1 MTAALAI
8 VAAVVAIAL
17 IKATPLIY
25 AGLGG
30 TISENAGV
38 VNIALEGMMVAG
50 AFSAVLASYYTHN
63 LAFALVAAVI
73 AGALLA
79 WLLAFFAV
87 SLRADQ
93 IIVGM
98 ALNILA
104 IGGAAY
110 LLSTVFGQPGAS
122 PEVTSFASLGGE
134 QAGGNELVSIVTHP
148 QRYALFWLA
157 VLLVVA
163 LQVFLYRT
171 RAGVHLRA
179 VGEEPRAAATAG
191 INVVAYR
198 YWATI
203 AGGALAALG
212 GAYLS
217 IGEVDL
223 YSDGMVAGRGF
234 IALAAVIFG
243 KWTPLGTVG
252 ACIFFGFFS
261 SLQIAL
267 QRADIPAQLLEML
280 PYVLTIVAISGF
292 IGKSRAP
299 AADGIPYEP

>member
-1 MTAALAI
+1 MSGFASAVLGI
-8 VAAVVAIAL
+8 VSIAL
-17 IKATPLIY
+17 IKATPLAY

-30 TISENAGV
+30 VLSENAGV
-38 VNIALEGMMVAG
+38 VNISLEGMMVGG
-50 AFSAVLASYYTHN
+50 AFSAVLVSYYTNN
-63 LAFALVAAVI
+63 LLYAVVGAVI
-73 AGALLA
+73 VGALTAL
-79 WLLAFFAV
+79 LLAYFAV

-98 ALNILA
+98 AINILG

-110 LLSTVFGQPGAS
+110 LLSAVFGQPGAS
-122 PEVTSFASLGGE
+122 PQVRSFSSLGGAHSGDLLGLVTNP
-134 QAGGNELVSIVTHP
+134 QA
-148 QRYALFWLA
+148 YALFWLA
-157 VLLVVA
+157 VALLIVIH
-163 LQVFLYRT
+163 VFLYRT
-171 RAGVHLRA
+171 RVGLHLRA

-191 INVVAYR
+191 IDVMKYR
-198 YWATI
+198 YGATV

-217 IGEVDL
+217 IGEVNL

-243 KWTPLGTVG
+243 RWTPLGTVG
-252 ACIFFGFFS
+252 ACLFFGLFS
-261 SLQIAL
+261 SLQIRL
-267 QRADIPAQLLEML
+267 QGTGVPAQLLEML
-280 PYVLTIVAISGF
+280 PYLLTIIAISGF